1 MPQIERERRPPGGF
15 ALRADAD
22 TGGTFAE
29 EAEELRSVL
38 SSRTFT
44 RAPNLSRIL
53 SYVCGEYFAGRV
65 ENIKE
70 YNIAVYALGRNPSFE
85 SDEDSIVRVEA
96 SRLRKSLKRHYALR
110 GADAAIQIG
119 LADSGYVPQFVRQPG
134 VDATRP
140 PEASTAESV
149 PPAPGPETAAGPD
162 TRKIRPAFLAGLGVL
177 GLIVCVI
184 AIWVTESP
192 RRPHG
197 TNPSTLLAVRAIP
210 APIEDIRIA
219 VGSSRPKYVDSMGQ
233 IWVSDRYFTGG
244 VAINRPERRITGT
257 FDPSLYRSARE
268 GDFGYDV
275 PLKPGVYELRLH
287 FAEIMNPEALE
298 SDGSATRRFHVTL
311 NGKPLLLAFDITLDA
326 AESNAADVRVFK
338 DVRPADDG
346 FLHLHFTPYF
356 KGALL
361 SGIEISPGIPG
372 KLRPIRILT
381 GPVTAYDSKEQFWGA
396 DRYFLGGR
404 VFQRPGGVRGARDP
418 ELYRTERFGKFSYS
432 IPVSDGQYAVTL
444 SFAESNFGVNDFGTP
459 NYQRGGAGSRLF
471 DVYCNGI
478 ALLKD
483 FDILGA
489 TGTPNLAVQ
498 KSFRGLKANGQ
509 GKLVLSFVPVRD
521 YATVRAIEVVDQ
533 TGVSSDR
540 M

>member
-1 MPQIERERRPPGGF
+1 VGL
-15 ALRADAD
+15 ALRADGD
-22 TGGTFAE
+22 GGGSFHE
-29 EAEELRSVL
+29 ETEELRSVL
-38 SSRTFT
+38 RSRTFT

-53 SYVCGEYFAGRV
+53 SYVCGEYFEGRV

-96 SRLRKSLKRHYALR
+96 SRLRKSLQRHYAQE
-110 GADAAIQIG
+110 GADAAIQIR
-119 LADSGYVPQFVRQPG
+119 LADSGYVPRFVRRPG
-134 VDATRP
+134 VDATLP
-140 PEASTAESV
+140 PEASRAESA
-149 PPAPGPETAAGPD
+149 PPAPGPETAAEPD
-162 TRKIRPAFLAGLGVL
+162 TRKIRPVFLAGLGVL
-177 GLIVCVI
+177 VLVVSVI
-184 AIWVTESP
+184 AIRVTESI

-197 TNPSTLLAVRAIP
+197 TNPSMLPAVRAIL
-210 APIEDIRIA
+210 APIDDIRIA
-219 VGSSRPKYVDSMGQ
+219 VGSSIPKYVDSMGQ
-233 IWVSDRYFTGG
+233 IWVRDQYFTGG
-244 VAINRPERRITGT
+244 VAINRPDRRISGT

-268 GDFGYDV
+268 GDFGYDI

-298 SDGSATRRFHVTL
+298 SDGSATRRFHIAL
-311 NGKPLLLAFDITLDA
+311 NGKPLLLSFDITLDA
-326 AESNAADVRVFK
+326 AESNAADVKVFK

-361 SGIEISPGIPG
+361 CGIEISHGIPG

-404 VFQRPGGVRGARDP
+404 VLQRPGSVRGTRDP

-432 IPVSDGQYAVTL
+432 IPVSDGLYAVTM

-459 NYQRGGAGSRLF
+459 NHQRGGVGSRLF
-471 DVYCNGI
+471 DVYCNGL

-483 FDILGA
+483 FDIFGA
-489 TGTPNLAVQ
+489 AGSPNVAVQ

-521 YATVRAIEVVDQ
+521 YATVRAIEVVDE
-533 TGVSSDR
+533 TSSRADR
-540 M
+540 K